1 MISWLPFTWIVL
13 FILNKL
19 RPSFSV
25 LCFSTSN
32 FYGQFLIQNQ
42 SLTVYCIY
50 NANLLLYSFA
60 FNPISTF
67 KYVSL
72 LNIQHSKGL
81 CETSITCGRQMTA
94 RVEDRKGHFIV
105 FRPLHHH
112 HFGLFRVLR
121 RERSWGISY
130 GYIDFI
136 TPCHFLRS
144 HASSSIT
151 CILFDHLFFISY
163 SISFFYHVC
172 FGRILPLLL
181 STSTSKSFAI
191 TFLYSFSKHDRSTA
205 FYLLYSQFIQRF
217 LYTNKSINSSEFL
230 SAMT

>member
-1 MISWLPFTWIVL
+1 MFIFNKLLVL
-13 FILNKL
+13 FL
-19 RPSFSV
+19 V

-50 NANLLLYSFA
+50 NANLLFYSFA

-72 LNIQHSKGL
+72 LNIQHFKGQ

-112 HFGLFRVLR
+112 HHFGLFRVLR
-121 RERSWGISY
+121 RERSWRISY

-144 HASSSIT
+144 QASSFTRPCFSFLT
-151 CILFDHLFFISY
+151 LFLFFITFVSVV
-163 SISFFYHVC
+163 F
-172 FGRILPLLL
+172 
-181 STSTSKSFAI
+181 
-191 TFLYSFSKHDRSTA
+191 FLYYLALQLPNLSLSHFCHLFQNMTVAPHSTCYIANSFKDSS
-205 FYLLYSQFIQRF
+205 IQ
-217 LYTNKSINSSEFL
+217 TNPLTPQCFFRP
-230 SAMT
+230 